1 MRKLKLKL
9 KTKYVGK
16 GIHYFDEV
24 NSTNEKANEL
34 AANVEEGTVIIAE
47 KQKEGI
53 GRFGRGW
60 ISPKGGV
67 YVSVIL
73 KPKIS
78 PINASKMTLIA
89 GIAVANV
96 IRKLGL
102 DAKLKWPNDI
112 LIQGKKVA
120 GILTS
125 ISTKEDKMDYIIV
138 GIGINANIDLS
149 TFPKELQRSATSL
162 KEELKK
168 EVLTEKIIEDV
179 LYEIE
184 INYETFKEGNFTYLL
199 NEWKRLSNTIGKK
212 VKIKMRTEIIE
223 GEAVGVNK
231 DGALMLKLEDGSL
244 KNIIAGECI
253 HLRNGEFE
261 YDQKP

>member
-1 MRKLKLKL
+1 MRKLKLK
-9 KTKYVGK
+9 TRYIGK
-16 GIHYFDEV
+16 KILYFDEV

-47 KQKEGI
+47 KQKKGI
-53 GRFGRGW
+53 GRFGREW

-78 PINASKMTLIA
+78 PIDASKMTLIA
-89 GIAVANV
+89 GIAVAKV

-102 DAKLKWPNDI
+102 DAKLKWPNDV
-112 LIQGKKVA
+112 LIHGKKVG

-125 ISTKEDKMDYIIV
+125 ISTKEGKIDYIIV
-138 GIGINANIDLS
+138 GIGINANVDIS
-149 TFPKELQRSATSL
+149 MFPKELQKSVTSL
-162 KEELKK
+162 KGELKT
-168 EVLTEKIIEDV
+168 EVSTEKIIEDI

-199 NEWKRLSNTIGKK
+199 NEWKRLSNTIGKR
-212 VKIKMRTEIIE
+212 VKIKMRTEVIE
-223 GEAVGVNK
+223 GEAVGVNR
-231 DGALMLKLEDGSL
+231 DGALILKLEDGSL
-244 KNIIAGECI
+244 KNIIAGECL

-261 YDQKP
+261 YDQRP

>member
-1 MRKLKLKL
+1 MRKLKL
-9 KTKYVGK
+9 KTKYIGK

-34 AANVEEGTVIIAE
+34 AANVVEGTVIIAE
-47 KQKEGI
+47 KQKKGI
-53 GRFGRGW
+53 GRFGREW

-78 PINASKMTLIA
+78 PIDAPKITLIA
-89 GIAVANV
+89 GIAVAKG

-102 DAKLKWPNDI
+102 DAKLKWPNDV
-112 LIQGKKVA
+112 LIHGKKVC

-125 ISTKEDKMDYIIV
+125 ISTKEGKVDYVIV
-138 GIGINANIDLS
+138 GIGINANVDIS
-149 TFPKELQRSATSL
+149 TSLKELQKSATSL

-168 EVLTEKIIEDV
+168 EVSTDKIIEDI
-179 LYEIE
+179 LYAVE
-184 INYETFKEGNFTYLL
+184 INYEIFKFKKGNIYYLL
-199 NEWKRLSNTIGKK
+199 NEWKRLSDTIGKK

-223 GEAVGVNK
+223 GEAVGVNRE
-231 DGALMLKLEDGSL
+231 GQLVMKLEDDSL

-253 HLRNGEFE
+253 HLRNGE
-261 YDQKP
+261 

>member
-1 MRKLKLKL
+1 MRKLKL

-34 AANVEEGTVIIAE
+34 AANVDEGTVIIAE
-47 KQKEGI
+47 KQKKGI
-53 GRFGRGW
+53 GRFGREW
-60 ISPKGGV
+60 ISPEGGV

-78 PINASKMTLIA
+78 PIDASKMTLIA
-89 GIAVANV
+89 GIAVAKV

-102 DAKLKWPNDI
+102 DAKLKWPNDV
-112 LIQGKKVA
+112 LIHGKKVG

-125 ISTKEDKMDYIIV
+125 ISTKEGKIDYIIV

-149 TFPKELQRSATSL
+149 MFPKELQKGATSV
-162 KEELKK
+162 KGELKT
-168 EVLTEKIIEDV
+168 EVSTEKIIEDI

-184 INYETFKEGNFTYLL
+184 INYETFKVGNISYLL
-199 NEWKRLSNTIGKK
+199 SEWKKLSDTIGKK
-212 VKIKMRTEIIE
+212 VRIKMRTEVIE
-223 GEAVGVNK
+223 GEAVGVNR
-231 DGALMLKLEDGSL
+231 DGALILKLEDGSVRE
-244 KNIIAGECI
+244 IIAGECI

-261 YDQKP
+261 YDQRP

>member
-1 MRKLKLKL
+1 MRKLKLK
-9 KTKYVGK
+9 TRYIGK

-73 KPKIS
+73 KPKTT

-89 GIAVANV
+89 GIAVAKV
-96 IRKLGL
+96 IIRLGL
-102 DAKLKWPNDI
+102 DAKLKWPNDV
-112 LIQGKKVA
+112 LIHGKKVA

-125 ISTKEDKMDYIIV
+125 TSIKDSKIDYVIV
-138 GIGINANIDLS
+138 GIGINVNIDIS
-149 TFPKELQRSATSL
+149 TFPKELQKSVTSL

-168 EVLTEKIIEDV
+168 EVSMEMITEDILCEV
-179 LYEIE
+179 E
-184 INYETFKEGNFTYLL
+184 INYEIFKFKKGNFTYLL
-199 NEWKRLSNTIGKK
+199 NEWRRLSNTIGKK
-212 VKIKMRTEIIE
+212 VKIKMRTEVIE
-223 GEAVGVNK
+223 GEAVGVNR
-231 DGALMLKLEDGSL
+231 DGALILKLEDGSL

-253 HLRNGEFE
+253 HLRNGEFS
-261 YDQKP
+261 YDQRP

>member
-1 MRKLKLKL
+1 MRKLKLE
-9 KTKYVGK
+9 TKYIGK

-47 KQKEGI
+47 KQKEGR
-53 GRFGRGW
+53 GRVGREW
-60 ISPKGGV
+60 TSPKGGV

-73 KPKIS
+73 KPKIRS
-78 PINASKMTLIA
+78 IDAPKITLIT
-89 GIAVANV
+89 GIAVAKV

-102 DAKLKWPNDI
+102 DAKLKWPNDV
-112 LIQGKKVA
+112 LIHGKKVC

-125 ISTKEDKMDYIIV
+125 ISAKEGKIDHIII
-138 GIGINANIDLS
+138 GIGINANVDIS
-149 TFPKELQRSATSL
+149 TFPQKLQESATSL

-168 EVLTEKIIEDV
+168 EVSMEKIIEDI

-184 INYETFKEGNFTYLL
+184 INYETFKKGNIDYLL
-199 NEWKRLSNTIGKK
+199 NEWKRLSDTIGKK
-212 VKIKMRTEIIE
+212 VKIKMRTEVIE
-223 GEAVGVNK
+223 GEAVAVTREGELVI
-231 DGALMLKLEDGSL
+231 KLEDDSL

-253 HLRNGEFE
+253 HLRNEE
-261 YDQKP
+261 

>member
-1 MRKLKLKL
+1 MRKFKL
-9 KTKYVGK
+9 KTKYMGK
-16 GIHYFDEV
+16 GILYFDEV

-47 KQKEGI
+47 KQKKGI
-53 GRFGRGW
+53 GRFGRVW

-78 PINASKMTLIA
+78 PIDASKMTLIA
-89 GIAVANV
+89 GIAVAKV

-102 DAKLKWPNDI
+102 DAKLKWPNDV
-112 LIQGKKVA
+112 LIHGKKVG

-125 ISTKEDKMDYIIV
+125 ISTKEDKIDYIIV
-138 GIGINANIDLS
+138 GIGINANIDISS
-149 TFPKELQRSATSL
+149 TFPKELQKNVTSL

-168 EVLTEKIIEDV
+168 EVSTEEIIEDI

-184 INYETFKEGNFTYLL
+184 INYEIFKFKKGNFAYLL
-199 NEWKRLSNTIGKK
+199 NEWKRLSDTIGKG
-212 VKIKMRTEIIE
+212 VKIKMQTEVVDGTAI
-223 GEAVGVNK
+223 GVSR
-231 DGALMLKLEDGSL
+231 DGALIMKLEDGSL

-253 HLRNGEFE
+253 HLRSG
-261 YDQKP
+261 

>member
-1 MRKLKLKL
+1 MRKLKL
-9 KTKYVGK
+9 KTKYIGK
-16 GIHYFDEV
+16 GLHYFDEV

-34 AANVEEGTVIIAE
+34 AVDVEEGTVIIAE
-47 KQKEGI
+47 KQKKGI
-53 GRFGRGW
+53 GRFGREW

-78 PINASKMTLIA
+78 PIDASKMTLIA
-89 GIAVANV
+89 GIVVAKV

-112 LIQGKKVA
+112 LIHRKKVG

-125 ISTKEDKMDYIIV
+125 ISTKEYKIDYIIV
-138 GIGINANIDLS
+138 GIGINANVDIS
-149 TFPKELQRSATSL
+149 TFPKEVQKSVTSL
-162 KEELKK
+162 KEELKR
-168 EVLTEKIIEDV
+168 EVSTEKIIEDI

-184 INYETFKEGNFTYLL
+184 MNYEIFKFKKGNFTYLL
-199 NEWKRLSNTIGKK
+199 NEWKRLSDTIGKK
-212 VKIKMRTEIIE
+212 VKINMRTEVIE
-223 GEAVGVNK
+223 GEAVAVNS
-231 DGALMLKLEDGSL
+231 DGALILKLEDGSL

-253 HLRNGEFE
+253 HLRNGEL
-261 YDQKP
+261 P

>member
-1 MRKLKLKL
+1 MRKLKLR
-9 KTKYVGK
+9 TRYIGR

-47 KQKEGI
+47 KQKKGI
-53 GRFGRGW
+53 GRFGREW
-60 ISPKGGV
+60 ISPMGGV

-78 PINASKMTLIA
+78 PIDASKMALIA
-89 GIAVANV
+89 GMAVVKV

-112 LIQGKKVA
+112 LIHGKKVA

-125 ISTKEDKMDYIIV
+125 ISTKGDEIDYIIV
-138 GIGINANIDLS
+138 GIGINANIDIR
-149 TFPKELQRSATSL
+149 TFPKELQEGATSL
-162 KEELKK
+162 KEEFKRG
-168 EVLTEKIIEDV
+168 VSMEKIVGEV
-179 LYEIE
+179 LYEME
-184 INYETFKEGNFTYLL
+184 INYEIFKFKKGNIDYLL
-199 NEWKRLSNTIGKK
+199 NEWRRLSDTIGKK

-231 DGALMLKLEDGSL
+231 DGALTMKLKDGSL

-261 YDQKP
+261 YDQRP

>member
-1 MRKLKLKL
+1 MRKLKLK
-9 KTKYVGK
+9 TRYIGK
-16 GIHYFDEV
+16 GIYYFDEI

-53 GRFGRGW
+53 GRFGREW
-60 ISPKGGV
+60 ISPEGGV

-78 PINASKMTLIA
+78 PIDAPKITLIA
-89 GIAVANV
+89 GIAVAKV

-112 LIQGKKVA
+112 LIHGKKVG

-125 ISTKEDKMDYIIV
+125 ISTKEDKIDYVIV
-138 GIGINANIDLS
+138 GIGINANIDIS
-149 TFPKELQRSATSL
+149 TFPKELQKSATSL
-162 KEELKK
+162 KEELKE
-168 EVLTEKIIEDV
+168 EVSTEKIIEDI
-179 LYEIE
+179 LQEIE
-184 INYETFKEGNFTYLL
+184 INYEIFKFKKGNIDYLL
-199 NEWKRLSNTIGKK
+199 NEWKRLSDTIGKK
-212 VKIKMRTEIIE
+212 VKIKMQTEVIE
-223 GEAVGVNK
+223 GVAVGVNR
-231 DGALMLKLEDGSL
+231 DGALILKLEDGSL

-253 HLRNGEFE
+253 HLRNG
-261 YDQKP
+261 

>member
-1 MRKLKLKL
+1 MRKLKL
-9 KTKYVGK
+9 KTKYIGNR
-16 GIHYFDEV
+16 IYHFDEV

-47 KQKEGI
+47 KQKKGR
-53 GRFGRGW
+53 GRFSREW
-60 ISPKGGV
+60 FSPEGGV

-78 PINASKMTLIA
+78 PIDASKMTLIA
-89 GIAVANV
+89 GIAVAKV

-102 DAKLKWPNDI
+102 DAKLKWPNDV
-112 LIQGKKVA
+112 LIYRKKVG

-125 ISTKEDKMDYIIV
+125 INIKEDKIDYIIV
-138 GIGINANIDLS
+138 GIGINANIDISS
-149 TFPKELQRSATSL
+149 TFPKELQKNVTSL

-168 EVLTEKIIEDV
+168 EVSTEKIIEDI
-179 LYEIE
+179 LFEIE
-184 INYETFKEGNFTYLL
+184 MNYETFKEGNFIYLL
-199 NEWKRLSNTIGKK
+199 TEWKRVSDTIDKK
-212 VKIKMRTEIIE
+212 VKIKMQTGVIK
-223 GEAVGVNK
+223 GKAVGVNK

-261 YDQKP
+261 DDQRP

>member
-1 MRKLKLKL
+1 MRKLKLR
-9 KTKYVGK
+9 TRYIGK

-24 NSTNEKANEL
+24 NSTNEKADRL
-34 AANVEEGTVIIAE
+34 AANVEEGTVLIAE

-53 GRFGRGW
+53 GRFGREW

-73 KPKIS
+73 KPKTT

-89 GIAVANV
+89 GIAVAKV

-102 DAKLKWPNDI
+102 DAKLKWPNDV
-112 LIQGKKVA
+112 LIHGKKVA

-125 ISTKEDKMDYIIV
+125 MSTKDGKIDYVIV
-138 GIGINANIDLS
+138 GIGINANIDIS
-149 TFPKELQRSATSL
+149 TFPKEVQKNVTSL

-168 EVLTEKIIEDV
+168 EVSMEKIIEDI

-184 INYETFKEGNFTYLL
+184 MNYEIFKFKKGNFTYFL
-199 NEWKRLSNTIGKK
+199 NEWRRLSNTIGKR
-212 VKIKMRTEIIE
+212 VKIKLRTEIIE
-223 GEAVGVNK
+223 GEAVGINS
-231 DGALMLKLEDGSL
+231 DGVLILKLEDGSL
-244 KNIIAGECI
+244 KNIIAGESI
-253 HLRNGEFE
+253 HLRNGEL
-261 YDQKP
+261 P

>member
-1 MRKLKLKL
+1 MLKLKL
-9 KTKYVGK
+9 KTKYIGK

-34 AANVEEGTVIIAE
+34 AANVEEGTVIIAK
-47 KQKEGI
+47 KQKKGI
-53 GRFGRGW
+53 GRFDREW

-78 PINASKMTLIA
+78 PIDAPKITLIT
-89 GIAVANV
+89 GIAVAKV

-102 DAKLKWPNDI
+102 DAKLKWPNDV
-112 LIQGKKVA
+112 LIHGKKVG

-125 ISTKEDKMDYIIV
+125 ISTKNDKIDYIIV
-138 GIGINANIDLS
+138 GIGINANVDISD
-149 TFPKELQRSATSL
+149 FPKELQESATSL

-168 EVLTEKIIEDV
+168 EVSMEKVMEDI
-179 LYEIE
+179 LYEVE
-184 INYETFKEGNFTYLL
+184 INYEIFKFKKGNFAYLL

-212 VKIKMRTEIIE
+212 VKIKMRTEVIE
-223 GEAVGVNK
+223 GDAVGVNR
-231 DGALMLKLEDGSL
+231 DGALIMKLEDGSL

-253 HLRNGEFE
+253 HLRNEGFK
-261 YDQKP
+261 YDQRP